1 MSRPSPDSGGMACK
15 IPEDKLGVVAH
26 ADNPRSQKLR
36 QEDHHEFEA
45 S

>member
-1 MSRPSPDSGGMACK
+1 VSRPSPDSGGMACK